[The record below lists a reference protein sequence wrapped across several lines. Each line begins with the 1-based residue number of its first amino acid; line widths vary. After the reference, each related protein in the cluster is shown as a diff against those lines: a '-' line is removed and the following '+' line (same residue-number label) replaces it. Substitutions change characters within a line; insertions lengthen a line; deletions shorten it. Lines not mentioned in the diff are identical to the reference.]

1 MPLPAMATLQ
11 DESRGGR
18 LWILYDPDRAPASA
32 DWLATDEGERI
43 ELVSAYHRGERIKVP
58 NAQLH
63 AVIHVIVENQL
74 ALGEEVVVNALARL
88 QTEALSRHD
97 ALHAIGSVLAADLYE
112 LMREGA
118 DTGDIYSRYL
128 ERLEKLT
135 AAQWRADSQCRFAEG
150 RITRVA
156 GSQPCSVHNAV
167 RNIPG
172 TSWCARRVML
182 TLSIVFPALRRIRMS
197 SSSSCCRPATPA

>member
-1 MPLPAMATLQ
+1 MSLL
-11 DESRGGR
+11 
-18 LWILYDPDRAPASA
+18 
-32 DWLATDEGERI
+32 
-43 ELVSAYHRGERIKVP
+43 YHRGERIKVP

-74 ALGEEVVVNALARL
+74 ALGEEVVINALARL
-88 QTEALSRHD
+88 QTEALSRHE

-135 AAQWRADSQCRFAEG
+135 AAQWRADYA
-150 RITRVA
+150 
-156 GSQPCSVHNAV
+156 
-167 RNIPG
+167 
-172 TSWCARRVML
+172 
-182 TLSIVFPALRRIRMS
+182 
-197 SSSSCCRPATPA
+197 